1 MDEKTLISTL
11 VSVAVGAVAASVPKL
26 WDILSE
32 RQKHKQGNQ
41 KLYFERKLNVL
52 QTYVAVCTQ
61 LSAANFHNALAIKRI
76 MHVSFF
82 DDDDVMNIMV
92 IQHFDN
98 NVKNNQEV
106 VARLTEVSSAVSM
119 FIDLKIDEVAAYSL
133 IEAIHTGVA
142 TLGRVKGEVDEVIG
156 RFQLQGEPSPDS
168 IQGKEYFRKKAA
180 YESLLVD
187 ISNNYEKLKLDL
199 NRCINVVR
207 DEFKKYES

>member
-11 VSVAVGAVAASVPKL
+11 VSVAVGAIAASVPKL
-26 WDILSE
+26 WDLLTE

-61 LSAANFHNALAIKRI
+61 LSAANFHNGVAVKRM

-82 DDDDVMNIMV
+82 GDDDVMNAMV
-92 IQHFDN
+92 IQHLDN
-98 NVKNNQEV
+98 NVKSNQEV
-106 VARLTEVSSAVSM
+106 VATLTEVSSAVSM
-119 FIDLKIDEVAAYSL
+119 FIDLKINEVEAYSL

-142 TLGRVKGEVDEVIG
+142 TLGKIKGEVDEVIG
-156 RFQLQGEPSPDS
+156 RYQLQAEPSRDS
-168 IQGKEYFRKKAA
+168 MQGKEYFQKKAA
-180 YESLLVD
+180 YESHLAG

-199 NRCINVVR
+199 NRCIKLVR
-207 DEFKKYES
+207 DEFKKYEA